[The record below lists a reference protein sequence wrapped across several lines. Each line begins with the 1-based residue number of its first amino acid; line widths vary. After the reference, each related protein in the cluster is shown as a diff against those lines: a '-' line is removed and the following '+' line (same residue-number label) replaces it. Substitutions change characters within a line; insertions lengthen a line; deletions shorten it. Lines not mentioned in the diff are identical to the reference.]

1 MTTTGKILIIDD
13 DDLFVRTL
21 KTLLIEEGYAVDVA
35 VDRVDALAKLVDES
49 AYSVVLLDQKLRGA
63 TGPDSGLDLLGEVGR
78 LAPQTR
84 TIVVTGFATDAAIQR
99 AFDLGAYDYLEKN
112 QLLSTMLR
120 VKVRNAAE
128 GFRERE
134 VGRLSAEKREE
145 ALRDGWQAVLS
156 EKDPHRKGA
165 LLEELMSLLFGSVP
179 GFTDVKRNR
188 RNDLEEID
196 ITFRNESEDPL
207 WRGEGAYIIVEC
219 KHWTRPVGAR
229 EVREFAGKLARRHGR
244 VHLGFFV
251 SMSDFTAGFR
261 EETRRLN
268 ETDRLIVLLGR
279 QQLEQLVRA
288 EDRGAVLKQLHE
300 LAVIQAGGDK

>member
-21 KTLLIEEGYAVDVA
+21 QTLLGEEGYSVDVA
-35 VDRVDALAKLVDES
+35 VDRAGAMAKLADES

-78 LAPQTR
+78 VAPQSR

-128 GFRERE
+128 GFRARE
-134 VGRLSAEKREE
+134 VGRLSAEKREQ
-145 ALRDGWQAVLS
+145 ALQRCWRAVTS

-165 LLEELMSLLFGSVP
+165 QLEELMSLLFESVP
-179 GFTDVKRNR
+179 GFTDVQRNR
-188 RNDLEEID
+188 RNELEEID
-196 ITFRNESEDPL
+196 IIFRNESEDPL
-207 WRGEGAYIIVEC
+207 WREEGAYIIVEC
-219 KHWTRPVGAR
+219 KHWTRPVDAR

-244 VHLGFFV
+244 VRPGFFV

-268 ETDRLIVLLGR
+268 ETDRLIVLIGR
-279 QQLEQLVRA
+279 QQLEQLVRS
-288 EDRGAVLKQLHE
+288 EDRGADLKALHE
-300 LAVIQAGGDK
+300 RAVIQAGGDK